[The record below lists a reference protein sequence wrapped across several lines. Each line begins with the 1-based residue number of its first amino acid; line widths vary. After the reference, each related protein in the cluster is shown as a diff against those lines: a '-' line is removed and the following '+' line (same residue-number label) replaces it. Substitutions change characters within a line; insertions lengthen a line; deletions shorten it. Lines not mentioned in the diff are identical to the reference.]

1 MFRSEAANTWM
12 GPGSGSKLLTPE
24 EDERSYA
31 LSGDHSAAA
40 HFEIAQIRLR
50 LGTLEYVGRDA
61 PLLGRLA
68 KLRAQEARL
77 TPPHQPLAILLRLR
91 QIE

>member
-1 MFRSEAANTWM
+1 M
-12 GPGSGSKLLTPE
+12 GPGSGSELLTPE
-24 EDERSYA
+24 EDEMTLRLIGRSF
-31 LSGDHSAAA
+31 GCA
-40 HFEIAQIRLR
+40 HFEIAQIRLS

-61 PLLGRLA
+61 PLLERLA